1 MRSTKEARPER
12 RPTTRSPAS
21 SRSGN
26 QGGFRYKKHPS
37 GKGYLFLILYTD
49 LADPDWPDH
58 LDVDLGRFT
67 YYGDN
72 KRRGHA
78 LHETSR
84 GGNRALRDLF
94 RGRPRPPTTAGDG
107 SADLRLLEDEGR
119 PPRRLPRPSCKS

>member
-1 MRSTKEARPER
+1 MAASVVPFQDLAAADLRIDAIYEGGTAGTAGDDPLARLLPG
-12 RPTTRSPAS
+12 
-21 SRSGN
+21 GN

-72 KRRGHA
+72 KRPGHA
-78 LHETSR
+78 LHETP
-84 GGNRALRDLF
+84 AAE
-94 RGRPRPPTTAGDG
+94 TT
-107 SADLRLLEDEGR
+107 
-119 PPRRLPRPSCKS
+119 P